1 MLLDGIPV
9 PAWVRPWAGWVL
21 GTDWP
26 KGDEGGLFR
35 LADALVKAAR
45 GVAAGADGDGIRLY
59 ADGWDG
65 PALRAF
71 NRKVSQEVGGRQAAL
86 VQSLV
91 DLAFACNELGVQ
103 LQFTKRMMR
112 LAVLLLVV
120 QLAWLTWALVSP
132 AGGLALRLIGV
143 RAQAARWTVR
153 QFARRLMINIAL
165 FGGLLGGM
173 DLLVQLTQS
182 RREGVDWRQVGSSA
196 ATGALTGGLLTG
208 LAWAFPTRSLW
219 MLMGQSGVANAGAVL
234 GTELWSG
241 DGSVDW
247 TLVLKGLSSGVAG
260 GADAHWASWSPGGG
274 HPGPRG
280 LDEHARFDD
289 PGDHGPRNG
298 TGPDDADG
306 NGRTRL
312 ADAGDTRALAD
323 GEHARPH
330 PYEERNIFRRSI
342 DQLINWA
349 RPAETGPV
357 RLRDHATFAESARR
371 GVVAREPLAGAGGET
386 VKVEKVRL
394 ADGSHA
400 VDKEFSGTDR
410 RDRDHLSSRLGRAV
424 GADVAATH
432 IVGERRLLIDW
443 VDGKQVPVQHGPDG
457 KWHLSRLHNTREGI
471 LLGLLD
477 ALTGNHDRFS
487 PKRAHQDF
495 LEGVDGRVKGYDGDK
510 AFSGL
515 LPDTNSPFSRHF
527 FRDKGESADWAPN
540 PLSKA
545 DIEALRP
552 RVEALRQEFRA
563 LGHTDWY
570 SSVEF
575 AFEKIAKN
583 ASGTV
588 SVLDAPPGSVI
599 VEPRAACPTFGE
611 RPRTFEGAA
620 PPRAVEPLP
629 QNASGEMRA
638 HPARSQELDPDYRTP
653 LLPIH
658 GDSVTSGVMANA
670 IDPRQ
675 AVRASEWAHLRSRAT
690 AHLIENRV
698 GYPDLDASAR
708 VEARRF
714 AIRGDGG
721 QVRRVTEFTVTIRY
735 VAKEGMTAEQVT
747 RLKSNALDGMDLYY
761 NHQHRLS
768 DGSQL
773 HVRLK
778 FEEVRTARPGD
789 PGVVTFRAG
798 GHPDIVNWCANT
810 DAHLHAHELGHHLG
824 LPDEYRD
831 HRTQGRRTLTDQG
844 LEPGA
849 NLMGDASR
857 VRSAAESVL
866 IDHAGHEVPPRATLL
881 DHHLAHF
888 SDLLPR
894 SDRFAEG
901 DAGFRQPADEWTRP
915 VHTPETLRLPRYLRD
930 LLVQFPHRGGDL
942 LDHVQVLDRAHSLF
956 GDRVTQRHIAYT
968 GALFDAAHSLYGA
981 VMDAPTVRDLRRLHG
996 LVKFLGRGPDS
1007 GLPDA
1012 AWLKAETE
1020 AVLGH
1025 NQVAPRTVEG
1035 LSRLAEWFAYTGG
1048 QPHPGEAGAPALRR
1062 AAGEFLGEPPSEAAV
1077 RRASAVFSY
1086 AAEHS
1091 PVLATGSVDFVRVTT
1106 ELRTLQAGEWHGLA
1120 FDGAD
1125 FARLVERLHDDPG
1138 PGQPAGPPKA
1148 LGEFPHTGSHM
1159 KGETRDARRVGEAV
1173 TDWGATPHGGK
1184 PHTFRP
1190 ADLVAARK
1198 RALPVNMGA
1207 RDPGVAAIERR
1218 DMTVK
1223 ARDGVMRPV
1232 TEYTVRFAY
1241 RSDMSRA
1248 DLGYFGR
1255 RVRAALSRFVD
1266 GGYVLPDGS
1275 VLLVRAEFVP
1285 SEHRG
1290 VTIGHRDEAPGSRP
1304 FDFPYEASHVELA
1317 LKVLDQLGVDDVLG
1331 PPRTAEAAS
1340 TEPVPQP
1347 DAVAARERAAWDARR
1362 VGEAV
1367 TDWGATPHG
1376 GKPHTFRPADLVAA
1390 RRQVQPVNM
1399 GARDPGV
1406 AAIERRDMTVK
1417 ARDGVMRPVTEY
1429 TVRFAYR
1436 SDMSPLGHLGTRVR
1450 AGLDRFVNG
1459 RHVLP
1464 DGSALLVRAEF
1475 VPSEHRGVTIGHRDE
1490 APGSRPFDF
1499 PYEASHVELALKVLD
1514 QLGVDDVLGPP

>member
-1 MLLDGIPV
+1 M
-9 PAWVRPWAGWVL
+9 
-21 GTDWP
+21 
-26 KGDEGGLFR
+26 
-35 LADALVKAAR
+35 
-45 GVAAGADGDGIRLY
+45 
-59 ADGWDG
+59 
-65 PALRAF
+65 
-71 NRKVSQEVGGRQAAL
+71 
-86 VQSLV
+86 
-91 DLAFACNELGVQ
+91 Q

-153 QFARRLMINIAL
+153 QFARRLLINIAL

-234 GTELWSG
+234 GSELWSG

-247 TLVLKGLSSGVAG
+247 LMVLKGLSSGVAG
-260 GADAHWASWSPGGG
+260 GADAHWASWSPDGG
-274 HPGPRG
+274 HPGPRP
-280 LDEHARFDD
+280 LEEHARFDD
-289 PGDHGPRNG
+289 PGDHGGRNG
-298 TGPDDADG
+298 GGPDDADG

-312 ADAGDTRALAD
+312 ADAGDPRPLAD
-323 GEHARPH
+323 GEHARPQ
-330 PYEERNIFRRSI
+330 PVEERNIFRRSV

-349 RPAETGPV
+349 RSSETRPV
-357 RLRDHATFAESARR
+357 QLRDHATFSESARR

-410 RDRDHLSSRLGRAV
+410 RDRDHLNSRLGRAV

-443 VDGKQVPVQHGPDG
+443 IDGKQVPVQRGLDG
-457 KWHLSRLHNTREGI
+457 KWHLARLHNTREGI

-487 PKRAHQDF
+487 PERVQHDF
-495 LEGVDGRVKGYDGDK
+495 LEGTDGRVKGFDGDK
-510 AFSGL
+510 AFSGR

-527 FRDKGESADWAPN
+527 FRDKGELADWAPN

-563 LGHTDWY
+563 LGHSDWY
-570 SSVEF
+570 NSVGF
-575 AFEKIAKN
+575 AFEQIAKN

-599 VEPRAACPTFGE
+599 VEPRAAGPAFGE
-611 RPRTFEGAA
+611 RPRTFEGTA

-629 QNASGEMRA
+629 QDSPGELRA
-638 HPARSQELDPDYRTP
+638 HPARSQELNPEYRTP
-653 LLPIH
+653 LLPVH
-658 GDSVTSGVMANA
+658 GDSVNSGVMANV

-721 QVRRVTEFTVTIRY
+721 EVRRVTEFTIKIRY
-735 VAKEGMTAEQVT
+735 VAKEGMTAEQVM

-773 HVRLK
+773 HVRLT
-778 FEEVRTARPGD
+778 FEKANNARPGD
-789 PGVVTFRAG
+789 EGVVTFRPS

-810 DAHLHAHELGHHLG
+810 DAHLHAHEIGHHLG
-824 LPDEYRD
+824 LPDEYRE
-831 HRTQGRRTLTDQG
+831 HQTHGRRTLTDRG
-844 LEPGA
+844 LKPGA

-857 VRSAAESVL
+857 VRTAGRVL

-894 SDRFAEG
+894 SDRSVEG

-956 GDRVTQRHIAYT
+956 GDRVTQRHVDYT
-968 GALFDAAHSLYGA
+968 AKLFDAAHSLYGA
-981 VMDAPTVRDLRRLHG
+981 VTDTPTVRDLRRLHS

-1020 AVLGH
+1020 AVLGGH
-1025 NQVAPRTVEG
+1025 ADPRTVEG
-1035 LSRLAEWFAYTGG
+1035 LSRLAEWSAYTGG
-1048 QPHPGEAGAPALRR
+1048 RPHPGETGATALRR

-1086 AAEHS
+1086 AAEQS
-1091 PVLATGSVDFVRVTT
+1091 PVLAQGAVDFGRVTT
-1106 ELRTLQAGEWHGLA
+1106 ELRAKQAGEWHGRS

-1125 FARLVERLHDDPG
+1125 FAHLVERLYDDPKS
-1138 PGQPAGPPKA
+1138 GQPAGPPKA
-1148 LGEFPHTGSHM
+1148 LGESPHPGSHN
-1159 KGETRDARRVGEAV
+1159 KG
-1173 TDWGATPHGGK
+1173 P
-1184 PHTFRP
+1184 
-1190 ADLVAARK
+1190 
-1198 RALPVNMGA
+1198 
-1207 RDPGVAAIERR
+1207 
-1218 DMTVK
+1218 
-1223 ARDGVMRPV
+1223 
-1232 TEYTVRFAY
+1232 
-1241 RSDMSRA
+1241 
-1248 DLGYFGR
+1248 
-1255 RVRAALSRFVD
+1255 
-1266 GGYVLPDGS
+1266 
-1275 VLLVRAEFVP
+1275 
-1285 SEHRG
+1285 
-1290 VTIGHRDEAPGSRP
+1290 
-1304 FDFPYEASHVELA
+1304 
-1317 LKVLDQLGVDDVLG
+1317 
-1331 PPRTAEAAS
+1331 
-1340 TEPVPQP
+1340 
-1347 DAVAARERAAWDARR
+1347 AWDARR

-1367 TDWGATPHG
+1367 TDWGARPHG
-1376 GKPHTFRPADLVAA
+1376 GKPHTFSSADLVAA
-1390 RRQVQPVNM
+1390 RKRAQPVNM

-1429 TVRFAYR
+1429 TVKFAYR
-1436 SDMSPLGHLGTRVR
+1436 SDTAPLGHLGTRVR

-1459 RHVLP
+1459 RFVLPDGSALLVQAEFVPAEHRSVTIGHRGEAPGSRPFDFPHEASHVELALKVLDQLGVDDALGPPPTAEAASTEAAPKPDAVAARKQAAWDARRVSEAVTDWGATPHGEKPHTFRPAELVTAGRQVQPVNMGARDPRVAAIERRYLTLKPKDGVVRRVTEYTVKFAYRSDMSRADVGYFRRRVRAALGRFVDGRYVLP

-1475 VPSEHRGVTIGHRDE
+1475 VPLGHRGVTIGHRDE

-1499 PYEASHVELALKVLD
+1499 HYEASYVELALKVLD
-1514 QLGVDDVLGPP
+1514 QLGMDDVLGPP

>member
-9 PAWVRPWAGWVL
+9 PAWARPWAGWVL

-45 GVAAGADGDGIRLY
+45 GVAAGADGDGIRPY

-71 NRKVSQEVGGRQAAL
+71 TRRVSREVGGRQAAL

-103 LQFTKRMMR
+103 VQFTKRMMR

-173 DLLVQLTQS
+173 DLMVQLTQS

-247 TLVLKGLSSGVAG
+247 TLVLKGLTSGVAG

-298 TGPDDADG
+298 TRPDDANG

-312 ADAGDTRALAD
+312 ADAGDTRPLAD
-323 GEHARPH
+323 GEQARPH

-357 RLRDHATFAESARR
+357 RLRDHVTFAESARR

-400 VDKEFSGTDR
+400 VDKEYSGTDR
-410 RDRDHLSSRLGRAV
+410 RDRDHLSSRLGQAV

-443 VDGKQVPVQHGPDG
+443 VDGKQVPVQRGPDG
-457 KWHLSRLHNTREGI
+457 KWHLSRLHNTREGV

-487 PKRAHQDF
+487 LRHDF
-495 LEGVDGRVKGYDGDK
+495 LEGTDGRVKGYDGDK
-510 AFSGL
+510 AFTGR

-527 FRDKGESADWAPN
+527 FRDKGELADWAPN

-563 LGHTDWY
+563 LGHNDWY
-570 SSVEF
+570 NDVGF
-575 AFEKIAKN
+575 AFEHIAKN

-599 VEPRAACPTFGE
+599 VEPRAAGPTFGE

-620 PPRAVEPLP
+620 PPRAAEPLP
-629 QNASGEMRA
+629 NYDPGELRA
-638 HPARSQELDPDYRTP
+638 HPARSQELNPDYRTP
-653 LLPIH
+653 LLPVH
-658 GDSVTSGVMANA
+658 GDGVNSGVMANV

-690 AHLIENRV
+690 VHLIKNRV
-698 GYPDLDASAR
+698 GYADLDASAR

-721 QVRRVTEFTVTIRY
+721 EVRRVTEFTIKIRY
-735 VAKEGMTAEQVT
+735 VAKEGMTAEEVT

-773 HVRLK
+773 HVRLD
-778 FEEVRTARPGD
+778 FDEVRNARPTD
-789 PGVVTFRAG
+789 TNVVGFRPS
-798 GHPDIVNWCANT
+798 GHPDMVNWCANT
-810 DAHLHAHELGHHLG
+810 DAHVHAHEIGHHLG

-831 HRTQGRRTLTDQG
+831 FQTQGRRTLTDRG

-857 VRSAAESVL
+857 VRTAGGIL

-881 DHHLAHF
+881 DHHLVHF

-901 DAGFRQPADEWTRP
+901 DAGFRQPADEWTPP
-915 VHTPETLRLPRYLRD
+915 VHTAETLRLPRHLRE
-930 LLVQFPHRGGDL
+930 LLVEFPHRGGDL
-942 LDHVQVLDRAHSLF
+942 VDHVQVLDRAHSLF
-956 GDRVTQRHIAYT
+956 GDRVTQRHVDYT
-968 GALFDAAHSLYGA
+968 RALFDAAHSLYGA
-981 VMDAPTVRDLRRLHG
+981 VVDTPTVRDLRRLHG

-1025 NQVAPRTVEG
+1025 GHSDPRTVEG
-1035 LSRLAEWFAYTGG
+1035 LARLAEWSAYTGG
-1048 QPHPGEAGAPALRR
+1048 QPRPGEAGAPALRR

-1091 PVLATGSVDFVRVTT
+1091 PVLASGSVDFGRVTT
-1106 ELRTLQAGEWHGLA
+1106 ELRAKQAGEWHGRA

-1125 FARLVERLHDDPG
+1125 FAQFVERLHDDPG
-1138 PGQPAGPPKA
+1138 SGQPAAGPPKA
-1148 LGEFPHTGSHM
+1148 LGEPPHNNGPAW
-1159 KGETRDARRVGEAV
+1159 DARRVGEAV
-1173 TDWGATPHGGK
+1173 TDWGARPHGGK
-1184 PHTFRP
+1184 PHTFSP
-1190 ADLVAARK
+1190 ADLVAARR
-1198 RALPVNMGA
+1198 RAQPVNMGA
-1207 RDPGVAAIERR
+1207 RDPGAAAIERR

-1241 RSDMSRA
+1241 RSDTSP
-1248 DLGYFGR
+1248 LGHLGT
-1255 RVRAALSRFVD
+1255 RVRAGLDRFVN
-1266 GGYVLPDGS
+1266 GRYVLPDGS
-1275 VLLVRAEFVP
+1275 ALLVRAEFAP
-1285 SEHRG
+1285 AEHRG

-1304 FDFPYEASHVELA
+1304 FDFPYEAAHVELA
-1317 LKVLDQLGVDDVLG
+1317 LKVLDQLGMDDTLG
-1331 PPRTAEAAS
+1331 PPRTAEA
-1340 TEPVPQP
+1340 EQVPQP

-1376 GKPHTFRPADLVAA
+1376 EKPHTFRPADLVTA

-1399 GARDPGV
+1399 GARDPRV
-1406 AAIERRDMTVK
+1406 AAIERRDLTLPPSG
-1417 ARDGVMRPVTEY
+1417 GVVRRVTEY
-1429 TVRFAYR
+1429 TVKFAYR
-1436 SDMSPLGHLGTRVR
+1436 SDMSRADMGYFGRRVR
-1450 AGLDRFVNG
+1450 AALGRFVDG
-1459 RHVLP
+1459 RYVLP
-1464 DGSALLVRAEF
+1464 DGSALLVRVEF
-1475 VPSEHRGVTIGHRDE
+1475 VPSAHRGVTIGHLDG

-1499 PYEASHVELALKVLD
+1499 HYEASYVELALKVLD
-1514 QLGVDDVLGPP
+1514 QLGMDDVLGPP